1 MDYTYKLRVKLFHT
15 DAAGI
20 LFYGK
25 IYEFTQETAEAFLEH
40 IGFPLRAMF
49 DGSPDHG
56 QPFLLPIVH
65 SEADYLSPM
74 TVGDQITVHLKIL
87 RIGETSLTL
96 GFDLFNKDDKKVA
109 TAKTVQV
116 CIDKKTRQKIPLS
129 PLLIEK
135 SKNYL
140 GPDLS

>member
-1 MDYTYKLRVKLFHT
+1 MVFTHQIRVKLFHT

-20 LFYGK
+20 LFYGR

-40 IGFPLRAMF
+40 IGFPLRVMF
-49 DGSPDHG
+49 NGGPDHG
-56 QPFLLPIVH
+56 HPFLLPIVH
-65 SEADYLSPM
+65 SEADYIAPM
-74 TVGDQITVHLKIL
+74 TVGDEITVHLKIL
-87 RIGETSLTL
+87 KIGQTSLTL
-96 GFDLFNKDDKKVA
+96 GFELSNQNDAKVA
-109 TAKTVQV
+109 VAKTIQV

-140 GPDLS
+140 GDEST

>member
-1 MDYTYKLRVKLFHT
+1 MVFTHKIRVKLFHT

-40 IGFPLRAMF
+40 IGFPLRVMF
-49 DGSPDHG
+49 NGGPDHG
-56 QPFLLPIVH
+56 HPFLLPIVH
-65 SEADYLSPM
+65 SEADYFSPM
-74 TVGDQITVHLKIL
+74 TVGDEITANLKIL
-87 RIGETSLTL
+87 KIGQTSLTL
-96 GFDLFNKDDKKVA
+96 GFELINQNDVKVA
-109 TAKTVQV
+109 VAKTIQV

-140 GPDLS
+140 GDESV